1 MMYGKIVCGA
11 LVVPQNY
18 PGYIEL
24 EGKKIYN
31 PTEEQYLAAG
41 YLPIEE
47 SEPPADVPDGK
58 QAEAVYEVNEAGTA
72 IVQSWVLID
81 LPPEVTPEV
90 EGGEE

>member
-47 SEPPADVPDGK
+47 SEPSADVPDDSRQK
-58 QAEAVYEVNEAGTA
+58 PLREVNEASTA
-72 IVQSWVLID
+72 TVQSWV
-81 LPPEVTPEV
+81 PSTCRPK
-90 EGGEE
+90 